1 MTFWLRV
8 VMLAL
13 AVISALNFGRYTV
26 SLDGAGLSGLGWFSF
41 ICAAFVMLL
50 SVGILVWDF
59 RRM

>member
-26 SLDGAGLSGLGWFSF
+26 SLDGPGLSRLGWFSF
-41 ICAAFVMLL
+41 SCAALVMVS
-50 SVGILVWDF
+50 SVGILVWDYWQK
-59 RRM
+59 